1 MLNLFKRFA
10 IVAVAIVMGSCG
22 TVSDDVLKTDEVIL
36 DNTYKIPVQEI
47 TLSIID
53 LSKKDR
59 PEFFIKAPYIT
70 IEALK
75 DVEPVP
81 DEVAE
86 YIFYKPCID
95 MILLDKDG
103 VELLRLDSGDD
114 APMTNGQ
121 KKRCEFG
128 GGRSKD
134 KVQLEEIIKRTKSVR
149 FEINRLSMYAV
160 LD

>member
-36 DNTYKIPVQEI
+36 DNTYKIPVQDI

-53 LSKKDR
+53 LSKEDR
-59 PEFFIKAPYIT
+59 PKFFITAPYIT

-81 DEVAE
+81 GEGWGDL
-86 YIFYKPCID
+86 FYKQCID

-103 VELLRLDSGDD
+103 VELHRLDSGD

-121 KKRCEFG
+121 KKRCEFVG
-128 GGRSKD
+128 DKSKD
-134 KVQLEEIIKRTKSVR
+134 KVKLEEIIKRTKSVR
-149 FEINRLSMYAV
+149 FEISERSILIV
-160 LD
+160 D